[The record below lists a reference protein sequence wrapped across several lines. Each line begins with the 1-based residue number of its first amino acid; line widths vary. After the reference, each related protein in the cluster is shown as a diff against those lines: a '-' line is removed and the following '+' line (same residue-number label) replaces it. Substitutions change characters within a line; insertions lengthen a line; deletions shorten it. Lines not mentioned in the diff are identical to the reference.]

1 MRKNLEK
8 TWKNRQNLKK
18 PGKWA
23 RAFSRSLHIKNF
35 SRAFGARQ
43 FQQSFSHDCGCN
55 LAFENVAL
63 ADISSDMTLEIEV
76 IIILELTRN
85 RNLENLCEKH
95 GKTWKISVKNLE
107 KTWKIRQTNLE
118 NEVNCVV

>member
-8 TWKNRQNLKK
+8 TWKNGQNLKK
-18 PGKWA
+18 PGKYLENGQEHSPVHYTSKIFLA
-23 RAFSRSLHIKNF
+23 PSALDNF
-35 SRAFGARQ
+35 N
-43 FQQSFSHDCGCN
+43 SHF
-55 LAFENVAL
+55 LTTVVATLRLKTLAL

-107 KTWKIRQTNLE
+107 KTWKIR
-118 NEVNCVV
+118 